1 MAIYANHNMHNVKI
15 EKNNRS
21 RRKDLLM
28 RDRFNTDHL
37 CTYITVV
44 YKFDAF
50 GP

>member
-1 MAIYANHNMHNVKI
+1 
-15 EKNNRS
+15 
-21 RRKDLLM
+21 M

-50 GP
+50 DP